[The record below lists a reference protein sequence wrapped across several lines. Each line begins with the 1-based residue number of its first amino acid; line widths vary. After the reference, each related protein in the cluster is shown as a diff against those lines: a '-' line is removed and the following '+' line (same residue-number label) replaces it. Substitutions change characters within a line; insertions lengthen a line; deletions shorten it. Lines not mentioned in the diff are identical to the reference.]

1 VLLYLGTAL
10 ADEFL
15 GETLRGQSRVSTT
28 LQANLGLRR
37 RSVEQLGILS
47 AGITRVVLFLV
58 AALLALAPWGVESGD
73 IAANLRAA
81 FFGFQVGDVTIS
93 LSTILFALLLFGGAI
108 GVTRILQRWLAN
120 TFLPTTELDAGL
132 RNSLQTAAGYLGFF
146 AAAALALSYLGLGLD
161 KIAIVAGALSVGIGF
176 GLQSIVNNF
185 VSGLILL
192 WERPIRV
199 GDLVVIGD
207 GEGYVRRISVRATEI
222 ETFDRASVIIPN
234 SNLISGVVR
243 NKVRGDRTGRVIIS
257 VGIGREKDPAR
268 VAELLVEQANRHPDL
283 LHEPPPRV
291 LFKTIG
297 SSSLD
302 LDLVCFVDD
311 VAKQARVQSDLNFAV
326 FKTLID
332 EGIIPLPGPAVTN
345 IAGLEQVQAALQHIA
360 DAIAA
365 QQGKTGSPGI
375 PGRQDPA

>member
-1 VLLYLGTAL
+1 
-10 ADEFL
+10 
-15 GETLRGQSRVSTT
+15 
-28 LQANLGLRR
+28 
-37 RSVEQLGILS
+37 
-47 AGITRVVLFLV
+47 
-58 AALLALAPWGVESGD
+58 
-73 IAANLRAA
+73 
-81 FFGFQVGDVTIS
+81 
-93 LSTILFALLLFGGAI
+93 
-108 GVTRILQRWLAN
+108 
-120 TFLPTTELDAGL
+120 
-132 RNSLQTAAGYLGFF
+132 
-146 AAAALALSYLGLGLD
+146 
-161 KIAIVAGALSVGIGF
+161 
-176 GLQSIVNNF
+176 
-185 VSGLILL
+185 
-192 WERPIRV
+192 
-199 GDLVVIGD
+199 
-207 GEGYVRRISVRATEI
+207 
-222 ETFDRASVIIPN
+222 
-234 SNLISGVVR
+234 VVR

-326 FKTLID
+326 FRTLID